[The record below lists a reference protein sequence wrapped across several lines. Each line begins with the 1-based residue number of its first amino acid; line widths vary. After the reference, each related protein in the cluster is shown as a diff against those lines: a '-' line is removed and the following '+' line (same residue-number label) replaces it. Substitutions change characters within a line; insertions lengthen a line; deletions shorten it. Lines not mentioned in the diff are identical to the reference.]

1 MNEGRPARTADV
13 QAAQRGTPSETE
25 RARPHEGVGLAA
37 PASPGFAS
45 AAQTSAPASPAMQP
59 MGGGPGRGEAPVQV
73 PNAAPAQ
80 AASVS
85 PLQAGVT
92 AAPQTGTAAPVVTA
106 APVAP
111 TSDGPS
117 APAAAGPGIDAS
129 GASGVAAGA
138 GLLVGPGSGVVLAGG
153 GAVGGAPLPLFNPFL
168 ARRSQRDA
176 RRQTGQPERASGLW
190 AILRVLGWRRRR
202 RGQDAA
208 EPVPSEDE
216 AAATL
221 RAWRAALRRRTGA

>member
-1 MNEGRPARTADV
+1 MNEGRPTRTADV

-25 RARPHEGVGLAA
+25 RGRPHEGVGLAA

-45 AAQTSAPASPAMQP
+45 AAQTGAPASPAMQP
-59 MGGGPGRGEAPVQV
+59 AGGGPRRGEAPV
-73 PNAAPAQ
+73 PNATPAQ

-85 PLQAGVT
+85 PLPAGVT
-92 AAPQTGTAAPVVTA
+92 AAPQAGTAAPFVTA
-106 APVAP
+106 APVAS
-111 TSDGPS
+111 TSDS
-117 APAAAGPGIDAS
+117 LTAPAAAGSGIDAS
-129 GASGVAAGA
+129 GASGVGA
-138 GLLVGPGSGVVLAGG
+138 GLLVGPGSGVVLAG